1 MPSAA
6 QVEINTELAQK
17 LQKVHEAGK
26 KRKFTPSPSLK
37 KHMRAKEGKA
47 APKEHVDS
55 NATPKAVLGKNSS
68 YRENGT
74 KYLRDQ
80 DGRGVYRN
88 FSHPHLKKIRALARS
103 VAEFP
108 EGPLQNFDRKAP
120 SATGQNSGAKWPYA
134 WEAHHM
140 IPGDVFTHMK
150 AGAQGKG
157 EPIFT
162 PEQYKLLTKS
172 DYDVNNGHN
181 IIMLPD
187 ENWAVPIHVLLQHP
201 SDHPDYTQMVL
212 TQCQSISENLQS
224 YVSKN
229 KKKHKENMEAA
240 IVRELTALEDDLWE
254 FLVDLSQRVVN
265 AVIEGQE
272 FNEPEPV
279 RFSKKD
285 GTPYKWGALY

>member
-6 QVEINTELAQK
+6 QTELNTELAQK
-17 LQKVHEAGK
+17 LRHVLDAAK
-26 KRKFTPSPSLK
+26 KRKFMPSPALK
-37 KHMRAKEGKA
+37 KHTREKEGKA
-47 APKEHVDS
+47 AAKKTHVDS
-55 NATPKAVLGKNSS
+55 NAKPKAVLGKNSR

-88 FSHPHLKKIRALARS
+88 FSHTHLKKIRDLARS

-108 EGPLQNFDRKAP
+108 GGPPQNFDRKAP
-120 SATGQNSGAKWPYA
+120 SATGKDSGAKWPYA

-162 PEQYKLLTKS
+162 REQYKLLSKS
-172 DYDVNNGHN
+172 EYDVNSGHN

-187 ENWAVPIHVLLQHP
+187 ESWAVPVHVLLQHP
-201 SDHPDYTQMVL
+201 SNHPEYTKMVIQ
-212 TQCQSISENLQS
+212 QCQSISEKLQS
-224 YVSKN
+224 HIAKN
-229 KKKHKENMEAA
+229 NEKHKDLEKA
-240 IVRELTALEDDLWE
+240 IVQELNDLEDDLWD
-254 FLVDLSQRVVN
+254 FLVNLSQRVVN
-265 AVIEGQE
+265 AVLEGQE
-272 FNEPEPV
+272 FDESEPV
-279 RFSKKD
+279 RFSTNK
-285 GTPYKWGALY
+285 GSPYKWGALY